1 MTVGK
6 SKIRI
11 CFILSHLPQG
21 GAERQTI
28 NLIRGLNPAFYDIS
42 LLLYANEK
50 LFYTEVYKL
59 PVKLII
65 HQSPATNKILRTL
78 RNILFL
84 YEELRVSEFD
94 ILHTLLS
101 HNGFWVR
108 ILAPRKFANR
118 VVYSIR
124 NDIKDSPGFYLLFE
138 KLLNRKSYVVTNSM
152 KVLEQYSDYI
162 GRTNAKTIRNI
173 YNGFDVKEF
182 ISLTPPPISEK
193 VILGTVGRQ
202 TIEKNQIQILKAIAS
217 IGGQYVLHFFL
228 IGDKSQNM
236 ASENERF
243 VRESSLGNCI
253 TILDSVSGIMEYYKR
268 FNIFILASKRESC
281 PNVLFEAMLS
291 RCLCIVSSGANS
303 DNFIIDG
310 VNGLVYDGTQ
320 KMLEQR
326 IIQAISMVRNGEH
339 HQIVEEGHN
348 YAYAHFSLDRMIS
361 AYEVLYNEIIN
372 GHPDIKPTMHLTK

>member
-1 MTVGK
+1 MLVGK
-6 SKIRI
+6 PKVKI

-28 NLIRGLNPAFYDIS
+28 NLIKGLNPDFYDIS

-50 LFYTEVYKL
+50 IFYSEVYEL

-65 HQSPATNKILRTL
+65 HHSPARSKILRTIL
-78 RNILFL
+78 NISFL
-84 YEELRVSEFD
+84 YKELRISEFD

-108 ILAPRKFANR
+108 ILAPEKFANR
-118 VVYSIR
+118 VIYSIR

-138 KLLNRKSYVVTNSM
+138 KLLSRKSYVVTNSL
-152 KVLEQYSDYI
+152 KVLEQYSAYI
-162 GRTNAKTIRNI
+162 GGKNAKSIRNI
-173 YNGFDVKEF
+173 YNGFDVKKF
-182 ISLTPPPISEK
+182 ISLTSPPVNET

-202 TIEKNQIQILKAIAS
+202 TIEKNQIQILKAIDS
-217 IGGQYVLHFFL
+217 CCRQYAVHFFL

-236 ASENERF
+236 ASENDRF
-243 VRESSLGNCI
+243 VRESNLGNCV
-253 TILDSVSGIMEYYKR
+253 TILDSVSGIEEYYKR

-303 DNFIIDG
+303 DHFIKDG

-320 KMLEQR
+320 KMLEER
-326 IIQAISMVRNGEH
+326 IMQAISMVKNGEH
-339 HQIVEEGHN
+339 HPIVEEGYK
-348 YAYAHFSLDRMIS
+348 YAYGNFSLERMIS
-361 AYEVLYNEIIN
+361 AYEVLYNEVIN
-372 GHPDIKPTMHLTK
+372 V